1 MWFIYTMK
9 YDSDNKHKDIV
20 NFADKWVELENI
32 ILNEVMQAQSDMYGV
47 YIIIEHYPQS
57 SALTILQSTDPKELS
72 NKEGLGRMCDSHSEV
87 ETNHSSDVDGE
98 RELCERGAKDG
109 PEDGDQAWGRGTG
122 KDWESEWKLVRGI
135 SGTTWKPG
143 MGETTDI
150 YGGDPTGGS
159 YQWEIETEVATFC
172 SQKGHPV
179 EGGHQLTHKIFN
191 PKFVLP
197 TRCAKINLE
206 QRLRE
211 QSINDWPNLRP
222 TSRERPTTTD
232 TDNDTPLCL
241 QTRT

>member
-1 MWFIYTMK
+1 MFIADLFIIARNWKKPRCLSTEEWRKNMWFIYTMK

-57 SALTILQSTDPKELS
+57 SALTILQSTDPKKLS

-122 KDWESEWKLVRGI
+122 KDWGL
-135 SGTTWKPG
+135 
-143 MGETTDI
+143 
-150 YGGDPTGGS
+150 
-159 YQWEIETEVATFC
+159 
-172 SQKGHPV
+172 
-179 EGGHQLTHKIFN
+179 
-191 PKFVLP
+191 
-197 TRCAKINLE
+197 
-206 QRLRE
+206 
-211 QSINDWPNLRP
+211 
-222 TSRERPTTTD
+222 SR
-232 TDNDTPLCL
+232 
-241 QTRT
+241 Q